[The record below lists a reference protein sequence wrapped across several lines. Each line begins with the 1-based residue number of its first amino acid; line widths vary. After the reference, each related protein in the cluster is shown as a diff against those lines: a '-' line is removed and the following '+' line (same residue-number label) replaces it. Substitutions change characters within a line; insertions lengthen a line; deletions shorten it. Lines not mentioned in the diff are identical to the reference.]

1 MSGTLVNTIGFE
13 WMLFGI
19 AILTFLYAPL
29 LFILKNPPARDEKK
43 VIKDFSSLN
52 KNILNS
58 FLTCSL

>member
-43 VIKDFSSLN
+43 VIKDFSSFKMN
-52 KNILNS
+52 VPN
-58 FLTCSL
+58 